1 MKRPHGK
8 YSWQQPHS
16 SRSSLQ
22 PAPQTQQPHFSFPAP
37 ITALYHR
44 KDNATILFRSAARPR
59 QHGAVCPR
67 GYIVRHILVVS
78 SEIRHEHR
86 SSAVTVSLSM
96 SDLEKVH
103 TVHVE
108 YNDNRC
114 TTMESSVATLQPL
127 SDVPQIGWYVF
138 SHQSSPAAAP
148 GASARPHQWCRI
160 QSASTSCGF
169 GERGKQTTCGSNRH
183 AACGHGSAHARL
195 GMCG

>member
-1 MKRPHGK
+1 MVECEAAAREVQLAAPALVPVVAPTGAADTAAALFVPCPH
-8 YSWQQPHS
+8 HS
-16 SRSSLQ
+16 SISPKRQRDDSVTLSRSPPPTRRGTVNTYRTS
-22 PAPQTQQPHFSFPAP
+22 
-37 ITALYHR
+37 
-44 KDNATILFRSAARPR
+44 SA
-59 QHGAVCPR
+59 
-67 GYIVRHILVVS
+67 
-78 SEIRHEHR
+78 IRHEHR
-86 SSAVTVSLSM
+86 SCAVTVSLSM